1 MGSLSF
7 RPEVNFEQT
16 EFMWWSS
23 SHVKPRPWCFKWNF
37 KKHISSSRGYYDV
50 SQRVRNLQQRMI
62 HDLNVEEEGIR
73 QLVVEVRLDLEK
85 SDIEF
90 ALIYI

>member
-1 MGSLSF
+1 
-7 RPEVNFEQT
+7 
-16 EFMWWSS
+16 MWWSS
-23 SHVKPRPWCFKWNF
+23 SHVKPRHGCFKWNF
-37 KKHISSSRGYYDV
+37 KKHISSSSGYYGA